1 MRPSSRALAALLH
14 HAAVFQPHIHSS
26 PCVICDAA
34 VTAAAASQDAC
45 GISPPRV
52 LSPPTIS
59 ASAQAVTHSIVNPTS
74 QGWSTTL
81 ERRREG
87 LELWLQRRKEWVE
100 KQHGMDKLRLQNCWE
115 AFCDFTRTLTKDDIA
130 GTIDFLDQFCEVE
143 LEERKPTATPSGSH
157 SMYQAK
163 GQPQHQKSVSNSLFH
178 GKEGSENVFLTY
190 IQTSMSAPADIERQ
204 RRFQRTILDFREVAN
219 DLGLPFFVCC
229 GTALGAHREGYF
241 IPHDKDIDVG
251 VFYEDLQRLGG
262 TVEEDAQRAVV
273 SLLSRVAL
281 SGHFVLFDICGAV
294 EKGLELRFLHHET
307 LVALDLNVY
316 YTPLAEDAELVTQS
330 GPFIWTAS
338 HYEAAASRRHGMYR
352 YRHAPFC
359 ESLSRLPFCDP
370 AEASQAEG
378 FLVPPTSY
386 LVEYFG
392 EDWRTPREYT
402 YTEALRNGEYKNIV
416 EE

>member
-1 MRPSSRALAALLH
+1 MRPSLRALAASLH
-14 HAAVFQPHIHSS
+14 RAAVFQPHFHSS
-26 PCVICDAA
+26 PCVICNAA
-34 VTAAAASQDAC
+34 VTAAAASPDAC
-45 GISPPRV
+45 SISPPGV
-52 LSPPTIS
+52 FSPPTTS
-59 ASAQAVTHSIVNPTS
+59 PSAQVVTNSVVNPTS
-74 QGWSTTL
+74 RGWSTIL

-87 LELWLQRRKEWVE
+87 LELWLRRRKEWVDE
-100 KQHGMDKLRLQNCWE
+100 QRGLDKLRLQNCWE

-143 LEERKPTATPSGSH
+143 PEERPTATPSSSH
-157 SMYQAK
+157 SMRQAK
-163 GQPQHQKSVSNSLFH
+163 GQPQRQEPVSNSVFH

-190 IQTSMSAPADIERQ
+190 VQTLMPAPADIERQ
-204 RRFQRTILDFREVAN
+204 ERFQRTLLDFREVAN
-219 DLGLPFFVCC
+219 DLDLPFFVCC

-251 VFYEDLQRLGG
+251 VFYEDLQSLAG
-262 TVEEDAQRAVV
+262 TVEGDAQRAVV
-273 SLLSRVAL
+273 SLLSHVAL
-281 SGHFVLFDICGAV
+281 GGQFVLLDICGTV

-307 LVALDLNVY
+307 RVALDLNVY
-316 YTPLAEDAELVTQS
+316 YPPLAEDTELVTQS

-352 YRHAPFC
+352 YRHAPFG

-370 AEASQAEG
+370 AVASQAEG

-386 LVEYFG
+386 FVEYFG

-402 YTEALRNGEYKNIV
+402 YTEALRNGEYKNII